1 MFICMHHRKQWIHLH
16 RHRIIKLAIKIGTL
30 KQLLNAH
37 LYTAEC
43 YIVRNA
49 YAYLLYST
57 KAIFLGT
64 PGLHPCQ
71 LCYGSSCLDHHRDSC
86 VCVAGEGKHKNAL
99 APERNTLIK

>member
-1 MFICMHHRKQWIHLH
+1 MHHRKQLIHLH
-16 RHRIIKLAIKIGTL
+16 RHGIIKLAIKIDTL

-43 YIVRNA
+43 HIVRNA
-49 YAYLLYST
+49 YAYLLYSK

-64 PGLHPCQ
+64 KRLHPC
-71 LCYGSSCLDHHRDSC
+71 LSCYGSSCLDHHRDSR
-86 VCVAGEGKHKNAL
+86 VCVAAEGKHKNAL